1 MSTEFQ
7 EQVMATLD
15 ELKSY
20 IDRGNLKLESQM
32 DSQRQTVI
40 KASREMER
48 LGMVHS
54 DAAMQLL
61 RSRVLKFARG
71 ID

>member
-15 ELKSY
+15 ELKAY

-71 ID
+71 IY

>member
-15 ELKSY
+15 ELKAY